1 MFLRKLMVIVVPLLL
16 AGLLCVVFPLLLGM
30 PFWTDALVG
39 LLLGVCLALL
49 LPLSGASKR
58 REPFAGLLWVSAVI
72 LLVVVIVQYLETR
85 GISVPVL
92 GMLRTTQGPVVMVEC
107 AFIGYMLTAFIRTRK

>member
-1 MFLRKLMVIVVPLLL
+1 MFLRKLCVMVLPLVM
-16 AGLLCVVFPLLLGM
+16 AALLCLVLPMMEGM

-58 REPFAGLLWVSAVI
+58 REPFAVLLWVPAVI